1 CSANRTI
8 HILLSWASY
17 EASEINRSIINV
29 LLVATLTGSFLALHI
44 GRHFQIDGKLWL
56 NFFLPPCIGRDA
68 QDAVYGRNGYDY
80 GVYRLRVEF
89 QRGRGAGGVG
99 GGSRGR
105 PGPAARRS
113 DFRVIVAGLPSSGS
127 WQDLKDHMREAGDV
141 CYADVLGEGA
151 GVVEFFRKEDMDYAI
166 RKLDDTK
173 FRSHEVLLND
183 TNHFFSREKLLTL
196 EFVQTSPEVL
206 VMAGQDQDPFLEG
219 VILPIKAESPL
230 GSQKFLFNPHSII
243 GGYFHLQLYIS

>member
-1 CSANRTI
+1 MRVNSN
-8 HILLSWASY
+8 SMQ
-17 EASEINRSIINV
+17 
-29 LLVATLTGSFLALHI
+29 ATKFVYFPSFDLALLTLRNYNCNLASAIHLSAM
-44 GRHFQIDGKLWL
+44 K
-56 NFFLPPCIGRDA
+56 RDA

-173 FRSHEVLLND
+173 FRSHEGLQ
-183 TNHFFSREKLLTL
+183 
-196 EFVQTSPEVL
+196 FVVKAK
-206 VMAGQDQDPFLEG
+206 VD
-219 VILPIKAESPL
+219 VI
-230 GSQKFLFNPHSII
+230 
-243 GGYFHLQLYIS
+243 

>member
-1 CSANRTI
+1 MMSANYR
-8 HILLSWASY
+8 LSGPSGGESRIY
-17 EASEINRSIINV
+17 VGNLPTDVRIRDIEDIFYKYGKIRDIDLKNKR
-29 LLVATLTGSFLALHI
+29 GS
-44 GRHFQIDGKLWL
+44 
-56 NFFLPPCIGRDA
+56 PPFAFVEFEDPRDA

-113 DFRVIVAGLPSSGS
+113 DFRVIISGLPPSGS

-206 VMAGQDQDPFLEG
+206 VMAGQDQDPFLEV
-219 VILPIKAESPL
+219 VILPIKAETPL